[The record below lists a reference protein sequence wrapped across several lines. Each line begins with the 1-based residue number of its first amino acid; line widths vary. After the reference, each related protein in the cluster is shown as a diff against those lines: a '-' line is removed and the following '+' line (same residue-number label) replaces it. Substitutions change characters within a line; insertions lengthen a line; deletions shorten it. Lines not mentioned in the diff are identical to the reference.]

1 MGASILG
8 RTLASALALVL
19 AVAVAPASSAKGGGG
34 GGSGGSTASITGT
47 VYTIDTAR
55 RNITVKT
62 SVGTS
67 VKLSVGRSTA
77 ITRNGASV
85 TLKGLALN
93 DSVTATYRVSNLAA
107 KAVSASGPSVTSVS
121 GKASAVSF
129 AGGGLTLGS
138 QNLQTNAGTRI
149 ARNGKIVALRQIT
162 SRDTLVAH
170 VAAGTNVALDVLADG
185 PDESEVQGAISMISG
200 SNVTITPDDGS
211 PPVTV
216 VVGTATIIE
225 VNDAPGTL
233 ADLQVTQ
240 AVEAEYDPTTFAAFS
255 IDVSSE
261 SEDAEVEGTVFAVDT
276 TLGTVTITPQGG
288 GPAIVLT
295 VNASTEIEVNGDG
308 GTLADIQMGMPISAE
323 YNATTLL
330 ATQIE
335 AGGSDDSEGN
345 DNSQGTD
352 N

>member
-8 RTLASALALVL
+8 RTFASALVL
-19 AVAVAPASSAKGGGG
+19 ALAMAIAPTASARGG
-34 GGSGGSTASITGT
+34 GGSTASITGT
-47 VYTIDTAR
+47 IYTIDAAK

-77 ITRNGASV
+77 ITRNGVGV
-85 TLKGLALN
+85 TLKDLALN
-93 DSVTATYRVSNLAA
+93 DSITGSYKVSTLAA
-107 KAVSASGPSVTSVS
+107 RGLATSGPSVTRVS
-121 GKASAVSF
+121 GKASAVSL
-129 AGGGLTLGS
+129 AGGTLSVGR

-149 ARNGKIVALRQIT
+149 ARNGRIVALRQIT
-162 SRDTLVAH
+162 SLDTLVAH

-185 PDESEVQGAISMISG
+185 PNESEVQGVISMISG

-211 PPVTV
+211 PAVTV
-216 VVGTATIIE
+216 VVGPGTIIE
-225 VNDAPGTL
+225 VNDAPGMLT
-233 ADLQVTQ
+233 DLQVSQ
-240 AVEAEYDPTTFAAFS
+240 AVDAEYDPTTFAAFS
-255 IDVSSE
+255 IDVESE
-261 SEDAEVEGTVFAVDT
+261 SENAEVEGTVFAVDT

-288 GPAIVLT
+288 GPNIVLT

-323 YNATTLL
+323 YDATTLL
-330 ATQIE
+330 AAQIE
-335 AGGSDDSEGN
+335 AGGSDDSQGN
-345 DNSQGTD
+345 DSND

>member
-1 MGASILG
+1 MATSLLG
-8 RTLASALALVL
+8 RAFATALVL
-19 AVAVAPASSAKGGGG
+19 ALATVAAPPAGARGGGG
-34 GGSGGSTASITGT
+34 GGGSTASITGS
-47 VYTIDTAR
+47 VYTIDTAK

-67 VKLSVGRSTA
+67 VKLAVGRSTA
-77 ITRNGASV
+77 ITRNGVGV
-85 TLKGLALN
+85 TLKDLALN
-93 DSVTATYRVSNLAA
+93 DSITGSYKVSTLAA
-107 KAVSASGPSVTSVS
+107 KALTASGPTVTTVS
-121 GKASAVSF
+121 GRAGAVSLA
-129 AGGGLTLGS
+129 AGALSVGS

-149 ARNGKIVALRQIT
+149 ARNGQIVALRQIT

-170 VAAGTNVALDVLADG
+170 VAAGTNVALDILADG
-185 PDESEVQGAISMISG
+185 PDESEVRGVISMISG

-211 PPVTV
+211 PAVTV
-216 VVGTATIIE
+216 VVTTATIIE

-233 ADLQVTQ
+233 TDLQVSQ

-261 SEDAEVEGTVFAVDT
+261 SEDAEVKGTVFAVDT

-288 GPAIVLT
+288 GPNIVLT

-308 GTLADIQMGMPISAE
+308 GTLADIQVGMPISAE
-323 YNATTLL
+323 YDATTLL
-330 ATQIE
+330 AAQVE
-335 AGGSDDSEGN
+335 AGGSDDSEG
-345 DNSQGTD
+345 TD